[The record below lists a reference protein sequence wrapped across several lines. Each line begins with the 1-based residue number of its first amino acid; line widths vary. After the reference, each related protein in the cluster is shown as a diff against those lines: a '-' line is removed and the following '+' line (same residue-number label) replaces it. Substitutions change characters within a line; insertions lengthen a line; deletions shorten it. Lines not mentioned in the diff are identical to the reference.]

1 MLLQSSTS
9 TSFIGTQWNLPVV
22 SPVVSTL
29 GENSSSVIGRLCDS
43 IASNPVNTEST
54 VFNLVAHLILDFATV
69 CSPDSILIRIFILIG
84 RIFALA
90 SSLVSDQQES
100 FIELVFQASLLY
112 VAIDGVIKSTIAPY
126 ANYMM
131 KSQSPPLLFRDKRL
145 LVKLFKPLGFSWLQY
160 MQLRSEMVLEWVCST
175 MRGEVFFEKT
185 THLILVYKGSGYFW
199 KQDRVIS
206 GDQFR
211 SENDLLHLGCNQITQ
226 DLLCDLVQ
234 SNVEKSA
241 CEVMMEDG
249 LYCVESA
256 STRFEYLRVDVCRL
270 VEVAE
275 MDALLKERV
284 KALLFNELCVKRW
297 NN

>member
-43 IASNPVNTEST
+43 IASNPANTEST
-54 VFNLVAHLILDFATV
+54 VFNLAAHLILDFATV

-100 FIELVFQASLLY
+100 FIELIFQASLLY
-112 VAIDGVIKSTIAPY
+112 IAIDGVIKPTIAPY

-145 LVKLFKPLGFSWLQY
+145 FVKLFKPLGFSWLQY

-175 MRGEVFFEKT
+175 KRGEVFFEKT
-185 THLILVYKGSGYFW
+185 THLILCTKGQATFGN
-199 KQDRVIS
+199 KT
-206 GDQFR
+206 
-211 SENDLLHLGCNQITQ
+211 E
-226 DLLCDLVQ
+226 
-234 SNVEKSA
+234 
-241 CEVMMEDG
+241 
-249 LYCVESA
+249 
-256 STRFEYLRVDVCRL
+256 
-270 VEVAE
+270 
-275 MDALLKERV
+275 
-284 KALLFNELCVKRW
+284 
-297 NN
+297 